1 MYLWL
6 PEVLLSKSEVLFV
19 NFRMFTVMQPIT
31 AKPSQNVQQLKISVL
46 NGKIGECDEDPVIKQ
61 HLWFCDG
68 LPDFKDFSILA
79 TNT

>member
-1 MYLWL
+1 
-6 PEVLLSKSEVLFV
+6 
-19 NFRMFTVMQPIT
+19 MQPIT

-46 NGKIGECDEDPVIKQ
+46 NGKIVECDEDPVIKE